1 MNNNCNIDKLLN
13 KNNIK
18 KSDSSSNNNNINN
31 INNIKESISSSNK
44 SENKKKIVMFKKVD
58 PKKNKN
64 IDKNNEIKED
74 DENER
79 SILPYDM
86 TKRMNS
92 FMDFSIILNDNS
104 KIKESPNN
112 KQKNVSRII
121 WGDISA
127 IEKNDD

>member
-1 MNNNCNIDKLLN
+1 
-13 KNNIK
+13 
-18 KSDSSSNNNNINN
+18 
-31 INNIKESISSSNK
+31 
-44 SENKKKIVMFKKVD
+44 MFKKIK

-64 IDKNNEIKED
+64 SERLISEIKED

-79 SILPYDM
+79 SNLPYEM

-92 FMDFSIILNDNS
+92 FMDFSIVLNDNS
-104 KIKESPNN
+104 KIKESVNN
-112 KQKNVSRII
+112 KQKNVSKIV